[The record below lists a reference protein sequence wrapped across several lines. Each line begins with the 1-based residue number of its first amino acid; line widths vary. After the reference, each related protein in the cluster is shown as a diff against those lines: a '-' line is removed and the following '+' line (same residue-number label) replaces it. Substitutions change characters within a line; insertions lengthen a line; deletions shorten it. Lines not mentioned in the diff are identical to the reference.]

1 MNASTIIRCAGS
13 LPRGPIAAVG
23 IAAALA
29 FGLGFVAA
37 TRSVD
42 SNQELASSVLVQD
55 QMDQEAMMEAWM
67 ESMQP
72 GEQHEAMDAMVGTW
86 KAELKSMM
94 APMESVGTA
103 TFTRGMNGKFVRQ
116 DFNSNMMGIP
126 MHGISFT
133 GYNKVLDR
141 YESVWFDDMNT
152 AMSFMTGKKT
162 ENGWE
167 YHGEETDP
175 MTGNT
180 LDIRDLLIVHGEDHF
195 TFTRQYPAQA
205 MKAQGMPV
213 PEGAEWVDGF
223 QVSYT
228 RAEGDHD
235 HDHDHDGNSGGNSHR

>member
-1 MNASTIIRCAGS
+1 MRALNMLRCAGS
-13 LPRGPIAAVG
+13 LPRGPITGPIAAVG
-23 IAAALA
+23 IAAGLA

-37 TRSVD
+37 TSSANSGQDHGR
-42 SNQELASSVLVQD
+42 SVLVQD

-67 ESMQP
+67 QSMQP

-103 TFTRGMNGKFVRQ
+103 TFSRGMNGKFVRQ
-116 DFNSNMMGIP
+116 DFKSTMMGVP
-126 MHGISFT
+126 MHGVSFT

-162 ENGWE
+162 DDGWE

-175 MTGNT
+175 MTGKT
-180 LDIRDLLIVHGEDHF
+180 LAIRDLLVMHGEDHF
-195 TFTRQYPAQA
+195 TFTRQYPAEA

-213 PEGAEWVDGF
+213 AEGAEWVDGF

-235 HDHDHDGNSGGNSHR
+235 GNHGGNQNR